1 RGSLSARYRAVSENI
16 TPGTLRSD
24 VWFTLVYP

>member
-1 RGSLSARYRAVSENI
+1 YRAVSENI